1 MKTIEETI
9 AFFRKEGINFIPIR
23 PREKKPLI
31 GWKEFMSRKI
41 TDEEVEKYFNG
52 TDNGI
57 AAVCGEISK
66 NLFVIDADSIE
77 IFDAFFPKKK
87 DLVYVKTGRGAHIY
101 FRAESPV
108 KPLKMF
114 DESGK
119 EIMTLK
125 STGGYVLGPGSI
137 HSNGSIYEMINP
149 GPIPTLYGN
158 VREDMM
164 KRASSIGLTF
174 TMGESKD
181 SEVIDIQSLLFGVP
195 QGNRDNAATLIIH
208 YLRRQNATKEEAFE
222 ILQKW
227 NKLSHPPME
236 EIELFQK
243 LDYHYSLPEAYKF
256 FFRTN
261 PTHSHITSDLKLS
274 EILDSNK
281 ILTIEDVLYDD
292 ETGTD
297 KINMD
302 ILLDFVEQMH
312 TFKTFADNGE
322 LLVYNNG
329 LYVHE
334 LGEINT
340 LLEKELGSKAPI
352 RFKAE
357 VHAHIRDRNVMD
369 RSKANADKRE
379 LPVKN
384 GILNLD
390 TLTLEPFTSDKVF
403 TTGLDVLFDPEAVP
417 EAFIKAIHEIL
428 PGNDSLT
435 MQEVF
440 GYCLWRDYP
449 TAKSFWLIGSGGNG
463 KTVLMTVL
471 INLLSSAN
479 VSHIALS
486 ELDGHHR
493 FAVFELYD
501 KLLNIVAE
509 PETARPM
516 ETPLFKAMTG
526 RDRLVAE
533 QKGVQKRFSFVN
545 FAKQIV
551 YANSIPQIADD
562 KQGLWDRIFG
572 IKFGV
577 TFRGRE
583 NENLDLGEELSTGES
598 LSGVLNWALEGLA
611 RLRKNNWSFTTTSI
625 QQAMKTTM
633 QITSNPVGAFKDN
646 WLVLSRKIETPTNYI
661 FDAFELFSVIHGIS
675 HIYPSVIGK
684 ELQRDSRI
692 TAHRIRREGMRTRV
706 FQGCRLSEK
715 IVACYG
721 WYRGRA
727 LHMGELDEI
736 EDPEKEVEVRTCSL
750 VEYCEVYVEPAEE
763 TEEVINDKS
772 VVFNTEELIPLY
784 KKQLKVGTVKHIG
797 PHAPDLDRPKKDMS
811 DISTIKPALFI
822 KALTALEEGLC
833 ERCGRHTFL
842 THVLTDEDTKKSL
855 ICSACAKEVESD
867 PGIEKS
873 PIFGTTLEER
883 RAMLKEEEKGGKNI

>member
-1 MKTIEETI
+1 VPLRFKD
-9 AFFRKEGINFIPIR
+9 KR
-23 PREKKPLI
+23 PLTSWKKLQTEKI
-31 GWKEFMSRKI
+31 SD
-41 TDEEVEKYFNG
+41 DEIQKYFFTGKKNNLG
-52 TDNGI
+52 AICGSISDNLYI
-57 AAVCGEISK
+57 
-66 NLFVIDADSIE
+66 LDFDDIE
-77 IFDAFFPKKK
+77 VFEAFFPTEEKRK
-87 DLVYVKTGRGAHIY
+87 DLCLISSGRGMHCY
-101 FRAESPV
+101 FKNSGEPM
-108 KPLKMF
+108 KILKCF
-114 DESGK
+114 DTEGR
-119 EIMTLK
+119 EIMTVK
-125 STGGYVLGPGSI
+125 GQSSYCVAPPSV
-137 HSNGSIYEMINP
+137 HANGKQYQFVN
-149 GPIPTLYGN
+149 GLVPIPRIAGN
-158 VREDMM
+158 VRDDIMR
-164 KRASSIGLTF
+164 RASAIGLSF
-174 TMGESKD
+174 ALGESKD
-181 SEVIDIQSLLFGVP
+181 SEVIDIQSLLYGVP

-208 YLRRQNATKEEAFE
+208 YLRRQGATKEEAFE

-236 EIELFQK
+236 ESALFEK
-243 LDYHYSLPEAYKF
+243 LNYHYSLPSAYKF
-256 FFRTN
+256 FFKTN
-261 PTHSHITSDLKLS
+261 PTHSHITSDLKLN
-274 EILDSNK
+274 EIQDSNK
-281 ILTIEDVLYDD
+281 ALTIEDVLYDD

-302 ILLDFVEQMH
+302 ILLDFVEQQYH
-312 TFKTFADNGE
+312 FKTFADNRE
-322 LLVYNNG
+322 VMIYKNG
-329 LYVHE
+329 LYVQE
-334 LGEINT
+334 SGEINT
-340 LLEKELGSKAPI
+340 LLEKELGAKAPI

-357 VHAHIRDRNVMD
+357 VHAHIRDRNWID
-369 RSKANADKRE
+369 RSEVNVDKRE

-390 TLTLEPFTSDKVF
+390 TLTLESFTPKKVF
-403 TTGLDVLFDPEAVP
+403 TTGLDVLFDSEAVSP
-417 EAFIKAIHEIL
+417 AFIKAVQEIL

-493 FAVFELYD
+493 FAIYELYD
-501 KLLNIVAE
+501 KMLNIVAE

-545 FAKQIV
+545 YAKQIV
-551 YANSIPQIADD
+551 YANSIPQIADE

-583 NENLDLGEELSTGES
+583 NENLDLGEELSTEES

-611 RLRKNNWSFTTTSI
+611 RLRKNNWSFTTTTI

-633 QITSNPVGAFKDN
+633 QIRSNPVGAFKDS
-646 WLVLSRKIETPTNYI
+646 WLVLSRNIETPSNYI
-661 FDAFELFSVIHGIS
+661 FDAFELFSVIHGIP
-675 HIYPSVIGK
+675 HIYPSVIAK

-692 TAHRIRREGMRTRV
+692 TPHRVRREGMRMRV
-706 FQGCRLSEK
+706 IQGCRVSEK
-715 IVACYG
+715 ILACYG

-727 LHMGELDEI
+727 LHIGELDEI
-736 EDPEKEVEVRTCSL
+736 EDPEKEVEVRTCNL

-763 TEEVINDKS
+763 REEVINDIS
-772 VVFNTEELIPLY
+772 VIFNTEELIPLY

-797 PHAPDLDRPKKDMS
+797 PHAPDLVKFEKDVS
-811 DISTIKPALFI
+811 DVSKVKPASSL
-822 KALTALEEGLC
+822 KSLTALEEGLC
-833 ERCGRHTFL
+833 ERCGIHRFL
-842 THVLTDEDTKKSL
+842 THVLTDDNAKKSL
-855 ICSACAKEVESD
+855 ICSACAKEVESNL
-867 PGIEKS
+867 GIEKS

-883 RAMLKEEEKGGKNI
+883 RAMLKEEEEGGGKEDR